1 MKLYNTEHF
10 QSYGVAQFMSLKGRG
25 LGSLASDSSGEL
37 DVLWH
42 DCYTLGMDSTQ
53 VGIFKQANKVSF

>member
-1 MKLYNTEHF
+1 
-10 QSYGVAQFMSLKGRG
+10 MSLKGKG
-25 LGSLASDSSGEL
+25 LGSLASDSSGKL
-37 DVLWH
+37 DVLRH